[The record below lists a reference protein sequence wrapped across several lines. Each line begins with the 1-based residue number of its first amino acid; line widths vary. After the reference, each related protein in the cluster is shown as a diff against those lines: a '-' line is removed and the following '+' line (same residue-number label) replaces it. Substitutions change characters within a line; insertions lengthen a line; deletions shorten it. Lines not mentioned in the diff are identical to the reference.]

1 MRRLP
6 AGFVALALLALT
18 ATACGS
24 SSSDSGSGSG
34 SGSSGTSS
42 GGLTTVKVG
51 VIPIVDV
58 APVYLGEKQ
67 GFYRE
72 RGLDL
77 TLETG
82 QGGAAIVPGVVSG
95 QFQFGFS
102 NTTSLMIA
110 QSRNVP
116 VRAVAN
122 GVASTGKAGAD
133 FGGVVVKGDSPVKSP
148 KDLAGKKVAVNTL
161 QNIGD
166 TSVRESVRKAGGDPT
181 KVEFVELAFD
191 RMPAALDA
199 GQVDAAWVVEPS
211 LAVVKEQG
219 GRVVAS
225 NFVDV
230 SPDLTIA
237 LYFTSDKL
245 AQQDPELVEKFAEAT
260 RESLAYANSH
270 PDEVRDIL
278 TTYTKIPEK
287 TLAAMTLP
295 EWPEEPD
302 RASLERLGEL
312 GRADGLFEK
321 APDLDAL
328 LP

>member
-6 AGFVALALLALT
+6 AGLVAVALLAVT
-18 ATACGS
+18 FTACGS
-24 SSSDSGSGSG
+24 SSSGA
-34 SGSSGTSS
+34 SGTSS
-42 GGLTTVKVG
+42 DGVTTVKVG

-58 APVYLGEKQ
+58 APVYLGVKQ
-67 GFYRE
+67 GFYKK

-77 TLETG
+77 TLETS

-95 QFQFGFS
+95 QFEFGFS
-102 NTTSLMIA
+102 NTTSLMVA
-110 QSRNVP
+110 RSRSVP

-161 QNIGD
+161 KNIGD
-166 TSVRESVRKAGGDPT
+166 TSVRESVRKAGGDP
-181 KVEFVELAFD
+181 KSVQFVELPFD
-191 RMPAALDA
+191 QMPAALDA

-211 LAVVKEQG
+211 LSVAKEQG
-219 GRVVAS
+219 ARVVAS

-230 SPDLTIA
+230 SPELTIA

-245 AQQDPELVEKFAEAT
+245 AQQDPELVKKFAEAT
-260 RESLAYANSH
+260 RESLAYAAGH
-270 PDEVRDIL
+270 PDEVREIL
-278 TTYTKIPEK
+278 ATYTKIPEQ
-287 TLAAMTLP
+287 TLRALTLP
-295 EWPEEPD
+295 RWPEEPD

-312 GRADGLFEK
+312 GRQDGLFDE
-321 APDLDAL
+321 APDLDSL

>member
-6 AGFVALALLALT
+6 AGLAAVALLAVT

-24 SSSDSGSGSG
+24 SSSGASGP
-34 SGSSGTSS
+34 SSDGV
-42 GGLTTVKVG
+42 TTVKVG

-58 APVYLGEKQ
+58 APVYLGAKQ
-67 GFYRE
+67 GFYKK

-77 TLETG
+77 TLETS

-95 QFQFGFS
+95 QFEFGFS
-102 NTTSLMIA
+102 NTTSLMVA
-110 QSRNVP
+110 RSRDVP
-116 VRAVAN
+116 VKAVAN

-133 FGGVVVKGDSPVKSP
+133 FGGVVVKGDSPIKSP
-148 KDLAGKKVAVNTL
+148 EDLAGKKVAVNTL
-161 QNIGD
+161 KNIGD
-166 TSVRESVRKAGGDPT
+166 TSVRESVRKAGGDPRS
-181 KVEFVELAFD
+181 VQFVELAFD
-191 RMPAALDA
+191 QMPAALAA

-211 LAVVKEQG
+211 LSVAEEQG
-219 GRVVAS
+219 ARVVAS

-245 AQQDPELVEKFAEAT
+245 AQQDPELVKKFAEAT
-260 RESLAYANSH
+260 RESLAYAGSH
-270 PDEVRDIL
+270 PDEVREIL
-278 TTYTKIPEK
+278 ATYTKIPAK
-287 TLAAMTLP
+287 TLQALKLP
-295 EWPEEPD
+295 RWPEEPD

-312 GRADGLFEK
+312 GRQDGLFDE
-321 APDLDAL
+321 APDLDTL